1 MSAQAQQ
8 QHYFQ
13 PVPSF
18 LELDA
23 TRAISREAAHATLP
37 AAGLAAI
44 AQAVLKIPGA
54 SAVQLCRV
62 ADSAVSNELGL
73 RDLSLTGHKIHSGTR
88 ASAIGP
94 VASSGVAWGELRIE
108 FDIPSFEVE
117 TPVRFVTYV
126 AQQIAG
132 MLQRIYL
139 REKQWALE
147 QAVSRFRRSLATRK
161 TVHRAAGILARA
173 YELSERDAIAMLM
186 QQSRDLSR
194 PVDGIAQQIIAS
206 HRVVPGVSARR

>member
-1 MSAQAQQ
+1 MNS
-8 QHYFQ
+8 FQ

-23 TRAISREAAHATLP
+23 TRAISREAAHAPLA
-37 AAGLAAI
+37 AAGLAGI
-44 AQAVLKIPGA
+44 AQTILKIPGA
-54 SAVQLCRV
+54 RSVQFRV
-62 ADSAVSNELGL
+62 ADSPVSGELGL
-73 RDLSLTGHKIHSGTR
+73 RDLCITTHKIHSGTR
-88 ASAIGP
+88 ASAI
-94 VASSGVAWGELRIE
+94 ASIVSDGVVWGELRIE
-108 FDIPSFEVE
+108 FDIPAFEVE

-173 YELSERDAIAMLM
+173 YQLSERDAIAMLL
-186 QQSRDLSR
+186 QQSRDSSR

-206 HRVVPGVSARR
+206 HRVVPEVSARR